1 MTHEVER
8 QIFIRQD
15 FLLLVLLIF
24 RFLTKLK
31 PAVGGVDPTTTM
43 SGSRTEHTSFSKH
56 FSAYKQEE
64 ERKTRSIFVHNLMS
78 HDFDF
83 FLILP
88 SYKASIVHVMSP
100 LKECWGAEGKSFAR
114 KHNRWFD
121 LRKMIK
127 FLRRKL
133 FKSWNSCFCMKVQFI
148 PSHPAR

>member
-24 RFLTKLK
+24 RFLPKLK
-31 PAVGGVDPTTTM
+31 AAVDGVDPTKTM
-43 SGSRTEHTSFSKH
+43 SGPRTEHTSFSKH

-83 FLILP
+83 F
-88 SYKASIVHVMSP
+88 
-100 LKECWGAEGKSFAR
+100 F
-114 KHNRWFD
+114 
-121 LRKMIK
+121 
-127 FLRRKL
+127 
-133 FKSWNSCFCMKVQFI
+133 
-148 PSHPAR
+148 